1 MKKTTLFLLVA
12 SLAALCAASAFA
24 QQSTLME
31 RQRIAT
37 HRRLFTEL
45 GLIDGTL
52 APADYTGA
60 VAKAATAI
68 QVDVGATNI
77 VLTGYS
83 CAYNATNR
91 TLTLTA
97 D

>member
-1 MKKTTLFLLVA
+1 MKKTTLFL
-12 SLAALCAASAFA
+12 LAALCAASAFA

-37 HRRLFTEL
+37 HRGLFQQM
-45 GLIDGTL
+45 GLIDGALT
-52 APADYTGA
+52 PADYSNA
-60 VAKAATAI
+60 VALAATAI

-77 VLTGYS
+77 VLPGYS
-83 CAYNATNR
+83 CAYDPTNR

>member
-1 MKKTTLFLLVA
+1 MKKTILFF
-12 SLAALCAASAFA
+12 LAALFAASLQA
-24 QQSTLME
+24 QTSTLLE
-31 RQRIAT
+31 RQRVAT

-52 APADYTGA
+52 TTADYTGA

-83 CAYNATNR
+83 CSYNPTNR

>member
-1 MKKTTLFLLVA
+1 MKKTLAFL
-12 SLAALCAASAFA
+12 LAALCAASAFA
-24 QQSTLME
+24 QQSTLLE

-52 APADYTGA
+52 TPADYTGA
-60 VAKAATAI
+60 VAKANSAI

-77 VLTGYS
+77 VFAGHS
-83 CAYNATNR
+83 CSYNPTNR
-91 TLTLTA
+91 TLTLTE

>member
-1 MKKTTLFLLVA
+1 MKKTTLFL
-12 SLAALCAASAFA
+12 LAALCAASAFA

-52 APADYTGA
+52 APADYTAA
-60 VAKAATAI
+60 VARSATAI